1 MEVILTLFGFQDGN
15 WVQLG
20 EALNV
25 YTNPDNYSPIYPS
38 DIDMNDDGDKVYV
51 STANNVFGYEL
62 RAPSLP
68 ILSME
73 SDLEVLVGESLQL
86 DATVTDGVPS
96 VFQYQWYFNGFA
108 FPSNFGGTDG
118 SFTIDGIFSNEG
130 EWKLE
135 VTNEAGTTTHFFNV
149 DVVEDSDL
157 DGIYDYKETN
167 TGIYISENDTGTNPF
182 SNDTDGDGFTDDAE
196 LDTHN
201 TDPNKADTDGD
212 GLSDKVEVDDLSSN
226 PNSIDS
232 DADGFPDNVEYYLS
246 GFDINSDSSSLSYS
260 GAGLI
265 EQSAYDAVMTERDAA
280 IAAQANAETSR
291 DSAIAERDARPT
303 QASYDALVAENSEK
317 YNLKDIADLREGSK
331 MIEISN
337 GEATISMEVEKSDE
351 LGSWTVEG
359 N

>member
-1 MEVILTLFGFQDGN
+1 MVLLFLQIL
-15 WVQLG
+15 
-20 EALNV
+20 
-25 YTNPDNYSPIYPS
+25 
-38 DIDMNDDGDKVYV
+38 
-51 STANNVFGYEL
+51 
-62 RAPSLP
+62 
-68 ILSME
+68 
-73 SDLEVLVGESLQL
+73 
-86 DATVTDGVPS
+86 
-96 VFQYQWYFNGFA
+96 
-108 FPSNFGGTDG
+108 GGTDG

-359 N
+359 NLSTTISVEPGEDKKFFRFKMNNSDFDGNDITLSVGDTEYDEAAIKAALAEQYGVPIDSLTLEVSP